1 MSEIEREEGI
11 IGCRR
16 DREKEKGEIQKPGRE
31 GRGEREVSCSK
42 FHVHRVRSIRSYTF
56 RCNVSIGSSPL
67 RSCVVSF
74 QLRHLTQRKRESRF
88 LFSNR
93 QLILFL
99 QPLIISIRI
108 RIPLSSTSNTYT
120 SGPDN
125 STHILPTPT
134 PTATRTPTSM

>member
-1 MSEIEREEGI
+1 MPSR
-11 IGCRR
+11 
-16 DREKEKGEIQKPGRE
+16 
-31 GRGEREVSCSK
+31 
-42 FHVHRVRSIRSYTF
+42 
-56 RCNVSIGSSPL
+56 
-67 RSCVVSF
+67 
-74 QLRHLTQRKRESRF
+74 QRKRERRNPEARKRGKRRTRGLVFQVPCPSRSVDSF
-88 LFSNR
+88 VHIPLQRQHRIKPPTFVRRFFPPSSPHTKKERESRLLFSNR